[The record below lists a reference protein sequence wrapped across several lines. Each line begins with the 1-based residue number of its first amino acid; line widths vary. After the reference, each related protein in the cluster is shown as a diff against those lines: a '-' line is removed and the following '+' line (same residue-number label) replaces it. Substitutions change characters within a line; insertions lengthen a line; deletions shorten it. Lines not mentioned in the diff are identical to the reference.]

1 MTSNHERVH
10 SSTVAGTSWR
20 RKILCNQKERK
31 NQVVVSTAQQYT
43 SPSKGMSID
52 NSTGIQTR
60 AMTEAQCI
68 EGEANRE
75 LANNQGQTQGSPN
88 PAMNPTVDLH
98 KAKEEA
104 IKEFVRRQGTIA
116 LDWYVPNFATLE

>member
-1 MTSNHERVH
+1 MN
-10 SSTVAGTSWR
+10 SSSQQRHIAEKQDIVKSTR
-20 RKILCNQKERK
+20 EE
-31 NQVVVSTAQQYT
+31 NQVVVTTAQQYT
-43 SPSKGMSID
+43 SPSEGMSTD

-75 LANNQGQTQGSPN
+75 LTNNQEQAQGAPN

-98 KAKEEA
+98 KPKEEA
-104 IKEFVRRQGTIA
+104 IKEFVR
-116 LDWYVPNFATLE
+116 